1 MAASANT
8 IILLIEDHPAIARQ
22 KKDILIKAGFGVKFA
37 GSFSSA
43 LSMLKESQD
52 ISLILLDIN
61 LSNGC
66 DGISA
71 AEHLTEEYEKPL
83 IFLVSSQGIPKV
95 PKSRDIQSYGYLSTD
110 SPEALFIASIQTA
123 LRLFIQEK
131 TEKEHGEDSENYRS
145 IINAM
150 NESVWVISYDGS
162 FIDFN
167 DTAVRQLG
175 YSRENLSTMGPSD
188 IDASMSAERIHYLL
202 EHMADEKT
210 QFFETSHKARSGRV
224 IPVEICSTIV
234 MYRGQQAILSIARD
248 ITERKKAE
256 EQISSLLQEK
266 ELLLKETHHRI
277 KNNMGVIR
285 SLLSIQSRSAPDISC
300 QDILLDAA
308 NRLQGMM
315 VLYDKLYRS
324 RSFTELSIKNFLTSL
339 IKEVIAQYPSAHR
352 IKTEIALEDITLDTK
367 LLSTIGIMIS
377 EMLTNSMKYAFPQ
390 KTSGTISVQA
400 YRQNNTV
407 SLVYADDGIGL
418 PEDTDLD
425 ETSTFGLELIH
436 LLTKQI
442 DGTLS
447 IDCTGGTRYILEIGI

>member
-1 MAASANT
+1 M
-8 IILLIEDHPAIARQ
+8 IILLIEDNTTIAEE
-22 KKDILIKAGFGVKFA
+22 KKYSLTRAGYTVRIA

-43 LSMLKESQD
+43 LSVLKESQD
-52 ISLILLDIN
+52 VDLILLDIN
-61 LSNGC
+61 LSDGC

-71 AEHLTEEYEKPL
+71 ARQLTEEYDKPL
-83 IFLVSSQGIPKV
+83 IFLVSSLGNPLV
-95 PKSRDIQSYGYLSTD
+95 SDSRNVRSYGYISTD
-110 SPEALFIASIQTA
+110 SADDIFIASVHTAHRLYIQ
-123 LRLFIQEK
+123 QK
-131 TEKEHGEDSENYRS
+131 SEKEHVEDSENYRS

-150 NESVWVISYDGS
+150 NESVWVISYDGN

-167 DTAVRQLG
+167 DTAVQLLG
-175 YSRENLSTMGPSD
+175 YSREDLNTMGPSD
-188 IDASMSAERIHYLL
+188 IDSSMSSERMNYLL
-202 EHMADEKT
+202 EHMPVDKT
-210 QFFETSHKARSGRV
+210 QIFETSHKTRSGHK
-224 IPVEICSTIV
+224 IPVEICSTLV

-285 SLLSIQSRSAPDISC
+285 SLLSIQSRSAPDKSC
-300 QDILLDAA
+300 QEILQDAA

-324 RSFTELSIKNFLTSL
+324 RSFMELSIKDFLPSL
-339 IKEVIAQYPSAHR
+339 IEEVITQYSSANK
-352 IKTEIALEDITLDTK
+352 IKTKIAIEDISLNTK
-367 LLSTIGIMIS
+367 LLSTIGIMIC
-377 EMLTNSMKYAFPQ
+377 EMLTNSMKYAFP
-390 KTSGTISVQA
+390 KKSSGTITVQA
-400 YRQNNTV
+400 FRQNNIV

-425 ETSTFGLELIH
+425 KTSTFGLELIH

-447 IDCTGGTRYILEIGI
+447 VDSTSGTRYTLVLRI